1 VIRRNDSMSH
11 MTVSMTAL
19 KMRCFH
25 TVMTSIPNHEVAMF
39 VRVLHVCCVCQRR
52 TSFAACRWELCE
64 DRLGLIYLIE
74 MHRGGCNENTYLT
87 SQTERPSIVRIKSD
101 DMEVS

>member
-1 VIRRNDSMSH
+1 MRLIRRNDSMSH

-39 VRVLHVCCVCQRR
+39 VRVPHVCCVCVSVGHPLQLVGGN
-52 TSFAACRWELCE
+52 FAKTDW
-64 DRLGLIYLIE
+64 D
-74 MHRGGCNENTYLT
+74 
-87 SQTERPSIVRIKSD
+87 
-101 DMEVS
+101 